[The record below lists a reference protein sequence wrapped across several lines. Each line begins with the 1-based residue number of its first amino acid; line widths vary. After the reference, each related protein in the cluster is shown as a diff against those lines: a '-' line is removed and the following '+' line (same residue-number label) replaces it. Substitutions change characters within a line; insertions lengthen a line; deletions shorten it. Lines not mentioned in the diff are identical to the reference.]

1 MDMQFKQNKGTAKRN
16 IPSRHKHC
24 WGVHRGIENTEYKSF
39 KNPFELNYLVYIY
52 LNALVINIGN
62 GMGEYIYVVVQF
74 PVVPEETHQICFK
87 VYKYIVY
94 FVLFVSFY
102 DINSDD

>member
-1 MDMQFKQNKGTAKRN
+1 M
-16 IPSRHKHC
+16 
-24 WGVHRGIENTEYKSF
+24 HRGIENTEYKSF

-94 FVLFVSFY
+94 FVLFVLFY